1 MPGAKAFDCIK
12 EQNEMR
18 HRHLNHK
25 GFTAAAID
33 DIIARG
39 SRLDWAEL
47 GRALKA
53 DDRVRGKVRRV
64 VQAKIADPY
73 AQRYHFWKHYAG

>member
-1 MPGAKAFDCIK
+1 M
-12 EQNEMR
+12 Q
-18 HRHLNHK
+18 HRHLNHERL
-25 GFTAAAID
+25 TPAAID

-39 SRLDWAEL
+39 KRQDWAEL

-53 DDRVRGKVRRV
+53 DPRIREMVRRV
-64 VQAKIADPY
+64 VAAKIADPY